1 MSPFAAPLHQIV
13 LVSGP
18 LTPLLLMA
26 AGFALIVGLRR
37 WAGRLCALAV
47 LAAIVHVYGD
57 LWIPH

>member
-1 MSPFAAPLHQIV
+1 MSPLAVLLHQIV
-13 LVSGP
+13 LAAGP

-37 WAGRLCALAV
+37 WAGRFGALAL
-47 LAAIVHVYGD
+47 LAAIIHVYGD